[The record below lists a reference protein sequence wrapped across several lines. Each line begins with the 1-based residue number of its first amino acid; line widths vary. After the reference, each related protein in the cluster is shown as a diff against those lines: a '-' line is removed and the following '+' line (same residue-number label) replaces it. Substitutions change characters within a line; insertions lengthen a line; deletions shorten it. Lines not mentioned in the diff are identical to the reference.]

1 MHEIITLAVSKLGD
15 NTGDVSPPVSPYMT
29 GWWNKNEIYWYTLY
43 IIPQLCCPTLQQ
55 ALHVFGRV
63 QLASQGAQF
72 VANHLLWAPDTQ
84 DWVSER
90 DWERASL
97 GQGPSIL
104 YYNREP
110 VSGPPIGPH
119 SPSQASDWLGA
130 TLLVSAVAIMTRPDT
145 PCLPGVA
152 VHKRHFHNHS
162 PTPPPAPV
170 SNNTASYTLF
180 VWSNKCKICLRGR
193 LS

>member
-1 MHEIITLAVSKLGD
+1 MSAPRCHLTWPDDGIR
-15 NTGDVSPPVSPYMT
+15 MR
-29 GWWNKNEIYWYTLY
+29 YTLY

-110 VSGPPIGPH
+110 VSWPPIGPH

-152 VHKRHFHNHS
+152 VCTRDTFIIIR
-162 PTPPPAPV
+162 PLLLQR
-170 SNNTASYTLF
+170 LF
-180 VWSNKCKICLRGR
+180 QIMRPLIRFLFGR
-193 LS
+193 VNVKFALEENFRNFSRSTE